1 MKPDL
6 AAGRRDAARNYVE
19 QGRLARTVGPDDG
32 LEPPGQDLKVDIGDC
47 PESTVVAGQL
57 FGAQDRLAVDDWFGI
72 DGRRSGA
79 HASPPAAL
87 ATGSTFWA
95 VSRPESGVGG
105 VAERRKRCLSVPQIP
120 SGKKSTQ

>member
-19 QGRLARTVGPDDG
+19 QSRLARTVGPDDG

-57 FGAQDRLAVDDWFGI
+57 FGAQDRLAGDDWFGI
-72 DGRRSGA
+72 DGRRRGD

-87 ATGSTFWA
+87 AAGSTFLGG
-95 VSRPESGVGG
+95 SRPGAGGGG
-105 VAERRKRCLSVPQIP
+105 V
-120 SGKKSTQ
+120 